1 MVEFLDPPLKS
12 AGSCSIIMLIY
23 NCERGLLRV
32 IIFGFDLHVKV
43 LGKFIARA
51 VADDCLPPAFISNL
65 GDTPEESNQ
74 R

>member
-1 MVEFLDPPLKS
+1 MREAYL
-12 AGSCSIIMLIY
+12 
-23 NCERGLLRV
+23 GLLF
-32 IIFGFDLHVKV
+32 FGFDLHVKV

-51 VADDCLPPAFISNL
+51 VADDCLPPAFICNL

>member
-1 MVEFLDPPLKS
+1 MREAHL
-12 AGSCSIIMLIY
+12 
-23 NCERGLLRV
+23 GLLF
-32 IIFGFDLHVKV
+32 FGFDLHVKV

>member
-1 MVEFLDPPLKS
+1 MREAYL
-12 AGSCSIIMLIY
+12 
-23 NCERGLLRV
+23 GLLF
-32 IIFGFDLHVKV
+32 FGFDLHVKV

-74 R
+74 RYVTCATAFVRVWNDEHSDLETV